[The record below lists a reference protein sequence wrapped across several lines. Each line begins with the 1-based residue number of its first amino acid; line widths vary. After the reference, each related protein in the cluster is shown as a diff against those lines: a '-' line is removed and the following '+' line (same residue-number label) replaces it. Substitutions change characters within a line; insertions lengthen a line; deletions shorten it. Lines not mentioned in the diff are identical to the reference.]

1 MVMYKIESAEMIS
14 LLVTRNYL
22 SIDVGHGG
30 AQTNRDGENN
40 PKQKADPLMILKHYA
55 IQIFVNYGK
64 KFFEHRPRPVGR
76 FVPATGGVVFR
87 KGAANSVP
95 GHASHPRPGVAK
107 AQVGANRP

>member
-40 PKQKADPLMILKHYA
+40 PKQKADPLMILKHLRDPD
-55 IQIFVNYGK
+55 IRQLWEKVL
-64 KFFEHRPRPVGR
+64 
-76 FVPATGGVVFR
+76 
-87 KGAANSVP
+87 
-95 GHASHPRPGVAK
+95 
-107 AQVGANRP
+107 